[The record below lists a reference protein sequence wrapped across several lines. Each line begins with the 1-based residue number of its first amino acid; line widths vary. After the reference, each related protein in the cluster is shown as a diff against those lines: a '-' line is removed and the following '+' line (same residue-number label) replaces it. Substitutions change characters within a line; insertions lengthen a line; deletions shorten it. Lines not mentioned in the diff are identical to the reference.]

1 MGHFTD
7 EMRARLP
14 DGFTLPP
21 EIAAVFDWI
30 EERGLLHESQR
41 VQGDRFGTLQPLE
54 PPFRGA
60 VVLFRVERED
70 EARSYAE
77 GWFGSPELAKRL
89 IPFAKTGA
97 DGSYAAFW
105 LDDEGHQ
112 RIVHLGSEGD
122 GLCVLGQTPL
132 DFLRLLAIGHNELG
146 TGLAHPDSEPEDEPD
161 YEMEVD
167 NPPFRDWLTTTY
179 GVTIPRTVSEI
190 VPAPPDSFARAS
202 DDPFWQWVRR
212 LQDERDRAAPPSP

>member
-14 DGFTLPP
+14 AGFTLPP
-21 EIAAVFDWI
+21 EIASLFDWI

-41 VQGDRFGTLQPLE
+41 VPGDRFGTLQPLE
-54 PPFRGA
+54 PPYRGA

-77 GWFGSPELAKRL
+77 GWFGNPDTAARL
-89 IPFAKTGA
+89 IPFARTGA

-105 LDDEGHQ
+105 LDDEGCQ

-146 TGLAHPDSEPEDEPD
+146 IGLAHPDAEPEDEPD

-190 VPAPPDSFARAS
+190 VPAPPDSFAKAS

-212 LQDERDRAAPPSP
+212 LQDIRDGAVPPGP